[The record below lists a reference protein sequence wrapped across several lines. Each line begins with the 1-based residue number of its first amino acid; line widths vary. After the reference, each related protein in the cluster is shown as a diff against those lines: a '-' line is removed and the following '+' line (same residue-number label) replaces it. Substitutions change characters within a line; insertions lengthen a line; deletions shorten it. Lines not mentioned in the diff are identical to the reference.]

1 MSMWLGQAMTLIL
14 PQRLMD
20 PTAILSKSMRFIHE
34 TGQQTVN
41 HLENIP
47 FYPQIELPLVIL
59 MTLHR
64 QVRHTKYKLKKD
76 FLHQFRPLILFSL
89 QMQPSWT
96 YLLSSTLERNPLTP
110 TGTQLWATRSD
121 DNTTLWGLNE
131 EENQAKQR
139 RIHSLNEEESKATN
153 RQKYTVKILFKQKHH
168 FNLSHITGKDSTA
181 LSP

>member
-1 MSMWLGQAMTLIL
+1 MTLIL

-76 FLHQFRPLILFSL
+76 FLHQFRPLILFSAVPPDAAKL
-89 QMQPSWT
+89 NV
-96 YLLSSTLERNPLTP
+96 SSRFYVREKS
-110 TGTQLWATRSD
+110 SD
-121 DNTTLWGLNE
+121 SYRH
-131 EENQAKQR
+131 A
-139 RIHSLNEEESKATN
+139 
-153 RQKYTVKILFKQKHH
+153 
-168 FNLSHITGKDSTA
+168 A
-181 LSP
+181 LSYEI